1 MPLTLDDDNAEMGYY
16 GLQVRPQ
23 MWFTRQRDWDLC

>member
-16 GLQVRPQ
+16 GLQVRLLLDFLRGSQ
-23 MWFTRQRDWDLC
+23 C